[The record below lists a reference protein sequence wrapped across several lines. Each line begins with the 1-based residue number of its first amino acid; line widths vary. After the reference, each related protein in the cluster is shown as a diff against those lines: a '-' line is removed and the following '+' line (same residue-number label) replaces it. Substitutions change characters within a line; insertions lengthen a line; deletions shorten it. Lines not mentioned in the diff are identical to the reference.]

1 MKPNEI
7 WNYLVVVF
15 LIHLVFCDKRG
26 INDVIFL
33 LANLEDEK
41 KRLLETYIEEGQ
53 KLQFIKRIR
62 IAKAKTGIG
71 AFLMINI
78 EICNIY
84 LFF

>member
-41 KRLLETYIEEGQ
+41 RDFWKLTLKRDKSYSSSKELELL
-53 KLQFIKRIR
+53 KR
-62 IAKAKTGIG
+62 KQV
-71 AFLMINI
+71 LV
-78 EICNIY
+78 
-84 LFF
+84 LF

>member
-1 MKPNEI
+1 MDVF
-7 WNYLVVVF
+7 YAVVVF
-15 LIHLVFCDKRG
+15 LLHLVFCDKRG

-41 KRLLETYIEEGQ
+41 KRLLETYVEEGQ

-62 IAKAKTGIG
+62 IAKARTGIG
-71 AFLMINI
+71 VFLMMNTV
-78 EICNIY
+78 ICNIY